1 MPPFQNT
8 HDWTHKKIH
17 FVTFNGTNSGISTM
31 ISDIQFDRSRPLQTQ
46 LYEQLAERILSGR
59 YRAGQRLPSG
69 RECATRWG
77 VSRNTVNAVFD
88 QLRAEGLLLSRRGS
102 GWYVHHDLP
111 SIPRSPEPPRAL
123 GDPTPIPRLS
133 RYGRRLQELGG
144 AERSNTSLPLTP
156 GIADLTAF
164 PVRTW
169 NRIRHHYESRRP
181 ALGFES
187 YQGLPLLREALADY
201 LRSSRGLRC
210 TSEQILITHGAQQAI
225 ALIAQVL
232 LDPDESVLMEN
243 PGYGGA
249 RRAFAG
255 VSARIR
261 PVPVGPQG
269 LAPERL
275 PETPDARLLYC
286 TPTHQY
292 PLGGIVPTAQRL
304 QLLEWA
310 RRNSVWIVEDDYD
323 SEFHFYQ
330 KPIPA
335 MQGLVDNAPVIYVG
349 SFSKTLFP
357 ALRLGYLVA
366 PEPLL
371 DVLVAGKCFMSGE
384 SPQLPQYVAA
394 EFVAQ
399 GFFARHLRR
408 MRQVYREKWELCMAL
423 WRQELDGRLEPVAQS
438 AGMHL
443 VFRGECDDETI
454 CNGMRMAG
462 YGTTPLSGYYCT
474 ERSETGFV
482 VGYANARPAEIVSG
496 MQTLARQLGAR

>member
-1 MPPFQNT
+1 
-8 HDWTHKKIH
+8 
-17 FVTFNGTNSGISTM
+17 M
-31 ISDIQFDRSRPLQTQ
+31 ISDIKLDRSRPLQTQ
-46 LYEQLAERILSGR
+46 LYDMLAQRILSGR
-59 YRAGQRLPSG
+59 YCAGQRLPSG
-69 RECATRWG
+69 RECAARLG
-77 VSRNTVNAVFD
+77 VSRNTVNAVLD

-102 GWYVHHDLP
+102 GWYVHHELP
-111 SIPRSPEPPRAL
+111 QMPRTAAPQRAAGEPSAL
-123 GDPTPIPRLS
+123 RLS
-133 RYGRRLQELGG
+133 RYGRRLRDLGG

-156 GIADLTAF
+156 GVPDLSAF
-164 PVRTW
+164 PLRTW
-169 NRIRHHYESRRP
+169 NRIRHHHESRRP

-187 YQGLPLLREALADY
+187 FQGLAPLREALADY

-210 TSEQILITHGAQQAI
+210 TPDQILITHGAQQSI
-225 ALIAQVL
+225 ALIAQAL
-232 LDPDESVLMEN
+232 LDPGEEVLMED

-249 RRAFAG
+249 RRAFAS
-255 VSARIR
+255 VSAHIR
-261 PVPVGPQG
+261 PVPIGPQG
-269 LAPERL
+269 LAPEQL
-275 PETPDARLLYC
+275 PEAPAARLLYC

-335 MQGLVDNAPVIYVG
+335 MQGLVENAQVIYVG

-371 DVLVAGKCFMSGE
+371 EVLIAGKCFMSGE

-399 GFFARHLRR
+399 GCFARHLRR
-408 MRQVYREKWELCMAL
+408 MRQIYREKWELCMAL

-443 VFRGECDDETI
+443 VFRGDCTDQSVCD
-454 CNGMRMAG
+454 GMRSAG
-462 YGTTPLSGYYCT
+462 YGTTALSGYYCA
-474 ERSETGFV
+474 EHRETGFV

-496 MQTLARQLGAR
+496 MHALARLIDTS

>member
-1 MPPFQNT
+1 
-8 HDWTHKKIH
+8 
-17 FVTFNGTNSGISTM
+17 M
-31 ISDIQFDRSRPLQTQ
+31 ISDIQLDRSRPLQNQ

-69 RECATRWG
+69 RECASRWG

-102 GWYVHHDLP
+102 GWYIHHELP
-111 SIPRSPEPPRAL
+111 PMPRTPMPPRTAENPAPVP
-123 GDPTPIPRLS
+123 GLS

-156 GIADLTAF
+156 GIADLAAF

-169 NRIRHHYESRRP
+169 NRLRHHYENRRP

-187 YQGLPLLREALADY
+187 YQGLPQLREALADY

-210 TSEQILITHGAQQAI
+210 TPEQILITHGAQQAI

-232 LDPDESVLMEN
+232 LDPDEGVLMEE

-249 RRAFAG
+249 RRAFAS

-261 PVPVGPQG
+261 PVPVGPHG
-269 LAPERL
+269 LVPERL
-275 PETPDARLLYC
+275 PEAPDTRLLYC

-310 RRNSVWIVEDDYD
+310 RRNNVWIVEDDYD

-371 DVLVAGKCFMSGE
+371 EVLVAGKCFMSGE
-384 SPQLPQYVAA
+384 SPQLSQHVAA

-399 GFFARHLRR
+399 GFFARHLRH
-408 MRQVYREKWELCMAL
+408 MRQIYREKWELGMEL
-423 WRQELDGRLEPVAQS
+423 WRQELDGYLEPVAQS

-443 VFRGECDDETI
+443 VFRGECDDRTI
-454 CNGMRMAG
+454 CDKMRSAG
-462 YGTTPLSGYYCT
+462 YGTTPLSGYYCG
-474 ERSETGFV
+474 EHPETGFV
-482 VGYANARPAEIVSG
+482 VGYANARPDEIVNG
-496 MQTLARQLGAR
+496 MHTLASLLGAR